1 MCGISTRSGS
11 AAMTIAAS
19 GINNATM
26 VQSGTLGQYDSGMF
40 YQKSNGQGFMLG
52 PWSALGGGLC
62 L

>member
-26 VQSGTLGQYDSGMF
+26 VQSGTLGQYDSGM
-40 YQKSNGQGFMLG
+40 LG